1 MAEYALMKEAYIQDY
16 KNNYQIN
23 INEKEANVYEFVAT
37 IVPCQYFVDTT
48 DYAVG
53 ATSHLFSSL
62 LRIKNIDWD
71 LGDV

>member
-37 IVPCQYFVDTT
+37 IDEKKQQCF
-48 DYAVG
+48 
-53 ATSHLFSSL
+53 
-62 LRIKNIDWD
+62 D
-71 LGDV
+71 LDKSKQ

>member
-37 IVPCQYFVDTT
+37 IDDKKQQCF
-48 DYAVG
+48 
-53 ATSHLFSSL
+53 
-62 LRIKNIDWD
+62 D
-71 LGDV
+71 LDKSK